1 MRHAAVIVAVA
12 ACGRIDFGGAASI
25 DAQTIADAAVAG
37 DDAATDV
44 VLVSDDFGRSV
55 GSAWGNADIG
65 GAWDVFIRNSSA
77 TVSVG
82 SGHGNATLTTAVG
95 YADFHVV
102 SATALDTETRAIVS
116 FDQLPTTGFY
126 TAAVSARW
134 VADGIDYR
142 LHVDVSAGGA
152 LDVLVE
158 SGSAAGYATIQ
169 TAMTPIVATAGA
181 GLAMSLVALGA
192 TPTTLCGKLWLSDT
206 SEPSACT
213 ITAQDSTAALQVPGI
228 SYLIAYDTNGAPPT
242 VSFAT
247 FRYLRVGSE

>member
-12 ACGRIDFGGAASI
+12 ACGRVDFGDATSLGDAAKTI
-25 DAQTIADAAVAG
+25 DAAI
-37 DDAATDV
+37 DAATDV
-44 VLVSDDFGRSV
+44 VLVSDDFARSIS
-55 GSAWGNADIG
+55 GAWGSADIG
-65 GAWDVFIRNSSA
+65 GAWDVFTRDGA

-82 SGHGNATLTTAVG
+82 SGYGNAALATTTG

-102 SATALDTETRAIVS
+102 SATALDTDTRAIVS

-142 LHVDVSAGGA
+142 LHIDVQAGGEI
-152 LDVLVE
+152 DVLVE
-158 SGSAAGYATIQ
+158 SGSAAGYTTIQ
-169 TAMTPIVATAGA
+169 TAMTPIVATAGT
-181 GLAMSLVALGA
+181 GLAMSLTTIGA
-192 TPTTLCGKLWLSDT
+192 TPTALCGKLWLSDT
-206 SEPSACT
+206 TEPSDCT
-213 ITAQDSTAALQVPGI
+213 ITAQDGDAALQVPGL
-228 SYLIAYDTNGAPPT
+228 SYLITYDTNGAPPT